1 MTAVLAVS
9 IISLIGSFVCSLL
22 EAVLNALSLAQIEV
36 LKAQGVPQMD
46 RLARLRSREDE
57 SFAALLT
64 VNTILR
70 VSAATI
76 GGGLVTQIYGQP
88 WIGLFAFIFTL
99 SILIVT
105 EYFPRRIAART
116 AVKLARYVVW
126 PIQVVTWGLYPLTA
140 FWRSLV
146 ARTAPGGMAN
156 DSALTENE
164 IIISSRLAA
173 QRGMLRPQEV
183 RWLENA
189 LQLDE
194 VRAEDLMTPRTVV
207 YRLPADLPLSQVQ
220 QGSQHWV
227 HSRLPVTE
235 DRDPDHILGVVYRR
249 EVFDAIVF
257 GRPVKKLRDLMH
269 KVDFVPASMR
279 GHQLLDKFITEK
291 KHMAAVVDEYGAFIG
306 VVTLEDVLECLLGSE
321 IVDEHDRHV
330 DMQQVAREKAQR
342 YEEVLQS
349 SPSDAGNSSATN
361 SGIRKR

>member
-1 MTAVLAVS
+1 MTAILAVS
-9 IISLIGSFVCSLL
+9 AVSLIGSFVCSLL
-22 EAVLNALSLAQIEV
+22 EAVLYTLSLAQIEV
-36 LKAQGVPQMD
+36 MKSEGVPNME
-46 RLARLRSREDE
+46 RLARLRSRIDE
-57 SFAALLT
+57 SIAALLT
-64 VNTILR
+64 INTILR
-70 VSAATI
+70 IVGASVCGA
-76 GGGLVTQIYGQP
+76 LVTAYFGQL
-88 WIGLFAFIFTL
+88 WIGIFAALFTL
-99 SILIVT
+99 AILVIT
-105 EYFPRRIAART
+105 EFFPRNIAAKYSLR
-116 AVKLARYVVW
+116 LAPYVAW
-126 PIQVVTWGLYPLTA
+126 PIQVMTWALYPLA
-140 FWRSLV
+140 IFCRSLMG
-146 ARTAPGGMAN
+146 RTGQGAHGNESAP
-156 DSALTENE
+156 TENE

-189 LQLDE
+189 LRLDE

-207 YRLPADLPLSQVQ
+207 YRLPADLPLAQVQ

-235 DRDPDHILGVVYRR
+235 DRDPDHILGIVYRR

-269 KVDFVPASMR
+269 KVDFVPASTR

-291 KHMAAVVDEYGAFIG
+291 KHIAAVVDEYGAFIG

-342 YEEVLQS
+342 YEEVLQ
-349 SPSDAGNSSATN
+349 PSTTEGGSSSAGD
-361 SGIRKR
+361 SGVRKR

>member
-9 IISLIGSFVCSLL
+9 IISLIGSFICSLL

-36 LKAQGVPQMD
+36 LKAQGTPQMD

-64 VNTILR
+64 VSTILR
-70 VSAATI
+70 ITAASI
-76 GGGLVTQIYGQP
+76 GGGLIAQLFGRA
-88 WIGLFAFIFTL
+88 WIGLFAFCFTL
-99 SILIVT
+99 AVLIVA

-116 AVKLARYVVW
+116 ALKLAPYVTW
-126 PIQVVTWGLYPLTA
+126 PIQLVTWVLYPLTA
-140 FWRSLV
+140 LWCLIV
-146 ARTAPGGMAN
+146 ARTIPGGLATET
-156 DSALTENE
+156 APTENE

-189 LQLDE
+189 LRLDE
-194 VRAEDLMTPRTVV
+194 IRAEDLMTPRTVV

-257 GRPVKKLRDLMH
+257 GRPAKKLRDLMH

-279 GHQLLDKFITEK
+279 GHQLLDRFITEK

-349 SPSDAGNSSATN
+349 APVEPGGGSAAD

>member
-9 IISLIGSFVCSLL
+9 IISLIGSFICSLL

-36 LKAQGVPQMD
+36 LKGQGIPQMD

-64 VNTILR
+64 VNTVLR
-70 VSAATI
+70 VAAATVC
-76 GGGLVTQIYGQP
+76 GGLVTQIYGQG
-88 WIGLFAFIFTL
+88 WLGLFAFGFTL
-99 SILIVT
+99 AVLIVA

-116 AVKLARYVVW
+116 AAKLARYVVW
-126 PIQVVTWGLYPLTA
+126 PIQLVTWALYPLTA
-140 FWRSLV
+140 FWRLLV
-146 ARTAPGGMAN
+146 ARTVSGGLTAETAP
-156 DSALTENE
+156 TENE

-189 LQLDE
+189 LRLDE
-194 VRAEDLMTPRTVV
+194 IRAEDLMTPRTVV

-279 GHQLLDKFITEK
+279 GHQLLDRFITEK

-349 SPSDAGNSSATN
+349 TPGEPGSAD

>member
-1 MTAVLAVS
+1 MTAILAVS
-9 IISLIGSFVCSLL
+9 AVSLIGSFICSLL
-22 EAVLNALSLAQIEV
+22 EAVLYTLSLAQIEV
-36 LKAQGVPQMD
+36 MKSQGVPQME
-46 RLARLRSREDE
+46 RLARLRSRIDE
-57 SFAALLT
+57 PIAALLT
-64 VNTILR
+64 VNTVLR
-70 VSAATI
+70 IVGAYVCGSM
-76 GGGLVTQIYGQP
+76 VTSYFGQM
-88 WIGLFAFIFTL
+88 WIGIFAGVFTL
-99 SILIVT
+99 AILIIT
-105 EYFPRRIAART
+105 EFIPRNLAAKYALR
-116 AVKLARYVVW
+116 LASKVVW
-126 PIQVVTWGLYPLTA
+126 PIQLMTWGLYPLA
-140 FWRSLV
+140 VFWRTLMG
-146 ARTAPGGMAN
+146 RTGQGAHGNENAP
-156 DSALTENE
+156 TENE

-173 QRGMLRPQEV
+173 RRGMLRPQEV

-189 LQLDE
+189 LRLDE

-207 YRLPADLPLSQVQ
+207 YRLPADLPLAQVQ

-269 KVDFVPASMR
+269 KVDFVPASAR

-330 DMQQVAREKAQR
+330 DMQQVAREKALR

-349 SPSDAGNSSATN
+349 SSSDGNPSSSGD
-361 SGIRKR
+361 SGVRKR